1 MTSTRFRRPAL
12 ATLAACALP
21 WTLALAGC
29 GGKAAETGRPARTEV
44 RFPVETAKVA
54 ARNVEY
60 SVRAVGSI
68 EAFEEVAVTARV
80 AGVVERV
87 RFREGDSVTAAT
99 PLAEI
104 EPERYRL
111 ATEAARA
118 SPECRG
124 HDKQRSF
131 KNCTMRSEARPSP
144 YGGVPLVIARYR
156 SGSSSSESTAPAMGR
171 REPASRTSPA
181 MFTGSSA
188 SASPPTAPATASGSG
203 TSGVKP

>member
-1 MTSTRFRRPAL
+1 MTSTRFRQPAL
-12 ATLAACALP
+12 AALAACALL

-29 GGKAAETGRPARTEV
+29 GGKAADKGRPARAEV

-99 PLAEI
+99 PGTMYWVLF
-104 EPERYRL
+104 R
-111 ATEAARA
+111 
-118 SPECRG
+118 RG
-124 HDKQRSF
+124 
-131 KNCTMRSEARPSP
+131 
-144 YGGVPLVIARYR
+144 L
-156 SGSSSSESTAPAMGR
+156 
-171 REPASRTSPA
+171 
-181 MFTGSSA
+181 
-188 SASPPTAPATASGSG
+188 
-203 TSGVKP
+203 